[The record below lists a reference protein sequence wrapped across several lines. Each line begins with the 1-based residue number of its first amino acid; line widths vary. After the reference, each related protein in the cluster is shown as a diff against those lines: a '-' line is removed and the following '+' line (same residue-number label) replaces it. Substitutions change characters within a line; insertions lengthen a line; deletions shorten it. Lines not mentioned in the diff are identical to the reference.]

1 MAPTATPPPF
11 VCIDFEGPA
20 LGAEFHVGD
29 TFPESGT
36 PITLEDFQWSNSV
49 WTSAGFARIENGG
62 LAGGSGKEIQVNN
75 VNLRFA
81 FGNPTPGLKMRFGEY
96 GGNLNIDINGAFRN
110 FENFADIDGATI
122 GGVNVVVVNGLGNDM
137 GSIVLTGVINSFA
150 IGGQELWL
158 DDICP

>member
-1 MAPTATPPPF
+1 MPTATPPPF

-20 LGAEFHVGD
+20 LDTVFHVGD

-36 PITLEDFQWSNSV
+36 PITLEQFQWSNSV
-49 WTSAGFARIENGG
+49 WTPDGFAKIVNGG
-62 LAGGSGKEIQVNN
+62 LAGGSGKEILVNN

-81 FGNPTPGLKMRFGEY
+81 FDGPRPGLKIRFGEY
-96 GGNLNIDINGAFRN
+96 GGNLNIDINGEFRN

-122 GGVNVVVVNGLGNDM
+122 GGVNVAVVNGLGNDM
-137 GSIVLTGVINSFA
+137 GGIVLTGVINSFA